1 MYTYITYFPH
11 PIVACSLV
19 DVERSEKDFEIVHG
33 VLLVIKFIKEYVFK
47 KKYIY
52 IAHGKAFPRKDHR
65 LLSFKQFRFSFSCAR
80 TCCNCYYSAGIAA
93 A

>member
-47 KKYIY
+47 KKIY
-52 IAHGKAFPRKDHR
+52 ILFKEAQ
-65 LLSFKQFRFSFSCAR
+65 LLIQ
-80 TCCNCYYSAGIAA
+80 TI
-93 A
+93 